1 MMNLLIEPGY
11 PVALLSVVLAIAAL
25 LLQGYAYRARGRRLA
40 QVAQDLQEAQRIA
53 HIGTV
58 RWDFVRDEVVWSDEY
73 ARLLGLEPGGRMT
86 GTQFTGMLLP
96 EYVDR
101 VVSSEE
107 RALKVSAE
115 TGKPARR
122 EIVYRVQSR
131 DGRIMDV
138 SALSELKADRDGRP
152 LYMISTIRD
161 VTEELERQAEL
172 RKSESNLAGALRVAD
187 LSWMRKTLKDGKI
200 TWSDSLY
207 ALIGRDPA
215 EGPVS
220 LSTLICDEDLP
231 AYRAALKKMRAAE
244 PAQDPNHSRL
254 SLRLARSNG
263 EVIHARIELEVT
275 HDADGEPDTLSG
287 VIRDVTEDV
296 KREAELHDAV
306 AAAEHANASKSEFL
320 AVISHELRTPMNGVL
335 GMLGALNET
344 QLDDAQREQVQ
355 IARNSANSLLV
366 ILNDILD
373 ASKIEAGRLQIEEES
388 FELNS
393 MVRSV
398 IHLYAQR
405 ASEKRIVLDSRIDA
419 GIPPWIR
426 ADSGRIRQILSNL
439 VSNAIKFTDSGHVML
454 YVSALPQTGGEPL
467 RLRFRVED
475 TGAGIPQEYHS
486 RVFGRFEQLGA
497 SGNNRRM
504 GTGLGLSI
512 SQSLAELM
520 SGTMGFDSTEGEG
533 STFWLDLPVEPA
545 ENALERGPEEPAAE
559 SLDVPRMRIL
569 VAEDNSTNQLVARSM
584 LERLGQNVDLVVNG
598 AEAVEAVQ
606 KFDYDLVLMDVSMP
620 VMDGPTATQRIRALP
635 TDVSAI
641 PILALTAHAG
651 DDQIGFYMNAGF
663 NEVLTKPILKHELE
677 RALDRWKQFAL
688 QKSGA
693 EDGIELPSP
702 GDEDVTTGSLGRARS
717 AGDNDGG
724 APVAGRASE
733 FCDAEALNEKLVE
746 MDHDF
751 GADTVKGILKATVS
765 DLSRHISTLEAQQ
778 SAEGEARDDV
788 LLYRSFHSLV
798 GIASTLGCGKMT
810 NHCRL
815 LETLPD
821 ARADAPE
828 LVQSLLD
835 QVRLMRDEVADLA
848 EEKRNSKCA

>member
-1 MMNLLIEPGY
+1 MIEPGY
-11 PVALLSVVLAIAAL
+11 PIAAL
-25 LLQGYAYRARGRRLA
+25 SVLLAILALVLQGYAYRARGRRVEQLA
-40 QVAQDLQEAQRIA
+40 HDLQEAQRIA

-58 RWDFVRDEVVWSDEY
+58 RWDFVRDEVEWSDEY
-73 ARLLGLEPGGRMT
+73 ARLMGLEPGGRMS
-86 GTQFTGMLLP
+86 GSQFTGMLLP

-101 VVSSEE
+101 VVASEE
-107 RALKVSAE
+107 RALKISAK

-122 EIVYRVQSR
+122 EIVYRVRSR
-131 DGRIMDV
+131 DGRVMDV
-138 SALSELKADRDGRP
+138 SALSELKADREGRP

-161 VTEELERQAEL
+161 VTEELGRQSDL
-172 RKSESNLAGALRVAD
+172 RKSENNLAAALRVAD

-200 TWSDSLY
+200 TWSDSFYTLT
-207 ALIGRDPA
+207 GRAPE

-220 LSTLICDEDLP
+220 LSTLVLPEDLP
-231 AYRAALKKMRAAE
+231 IYRDALARMRAAGT
-244 PAQDPNHSRL
+244 ADDPNHTRL
-254 SLRLARSNG
+254 SLRLIRANG
-263 EVIHARIELEVT
+263 DQIHAQVELEIA
-275 HDADGEPDTLSG
+275 HDSDGEPETLSA

-296 KREAELHDAV
+296 KREEALHDAV

-344 QLDDAQREQVQ
+344 QLDAAQREQVQ

-373 ASKIEAGRLQIEEES
+373 ASKIEAGRMQIEEES
-388 FELNS
+388 FELNG

-405 ASEKRIVLDSRIDA
+405 ALEKRITLDSRIDA

-426 ADSGRIRQILSNL
+426 ADSGRIRQILANL
-439 VSNAIKFTDSGHVML
+439 VSNAIKFTETGHVML
-454 YVSALPQTGGEPL
+454 YISALPGAPGAPL

-475 TGAGIPQEYHS
+475 TGAGIPEEYHS

-520 SGTMGFDSTEGEG
+520 GGDMGFDSTEGQG
-533 STFWLDLPVEPA
+533 STFWLDLPVKPA
-545 ENALERGPEEPAAE
+545 ENALERGSDGADE
-559 SLDVPRMRIL
+559 DVCDLPHLRIL

-620 VMDGPTATQRIRALP
+620 VMDGPTAMQQIRALG
-635 TDVSAI
+635 TDTSRI

-651 DDQIGFYMNAGF
+651 DDQVAFYLKAGF
-663 NEVLTKPILKHELE
+663 NEVLTKPILKPELE
-677 RALDRWKQFAL
+677 RALDRWKLFAQ
-688 QKSGA
+688 QKNGA
-693 EDGIELPSP
+693 EPAVEVEVEMSEDGKE
-702 GDEDVTTGSLGRARS
+702 EVTTAALSLMRPTA
-717 AGDNDGG
+717 
-724 APVAGRASE
+724 ASE
-733 FCDAEALNEKLVE
+733 FCDAEALTEKLVE
-746 MDHDF
+746 MRRDF
-751 GADTVKGILKATVS
+751 GADTTKGILKATVS
-765 DLSRHISTLEAQQ
+765 DLSRHITALEEQIA
-778 SAEGEARDDV
+778 APVEEADRTV
-788 LLYRSFHSLV
+788 LYRSFHSLV
-798 GIASTLGCGKMT
+798 GIAATLGCGKMT

-815 LETLPD
+815 LESLPD
-821 ARADAPE
+821 ARNDAPE
-828 LVQSLLD
+828 LVQNLLD
-835 QVRLMRDEVADLA
+835 QVRFMRDDVADLA
-848 EEKRNSKCA
+848 EEKRNPKCA